1 MRPFSRFPFSPLLLA
16 LAASVLVPL
25 SAEAGGGNALVIGES
40 SYAGV
45 TVLPNCQHA
54 ADLLSAR
61 LRGLGFTVDE
71 LVDASAGATRVAI
84 NRFAGDV
91 ASMPD
96 QPSFAYVCGAGITE
110 ERRLF
115 LLASDVDLQLP
126 LDPETQGVVVPALLN
141 AIDGSNGTLIGEL
154 AMQST
159 GDERPTLEALRDRL
173 PSGLH
178 LAVTMTDAQHAGS
191 LGRVLAEDATPL
203 TGGWDG
209 LAPVLRAHADKSVVA
224 LYAPPPAPQQPPAA
238 VATPAPPPATKP
250 TPPTAPASDTG
261 PAPAIAP
268 ASDTAPPPKSAPAPV
283 AAAAPPPPPPPPDLA
298 PATPTTPAPQ
308 TAMIA
313 PLPVISIPPAPPEQ
327 PVARPPRPAEPARI
341 RPPRGASYP
350 RVSGLRAERLQIALR
365 DQGLYNGPVDGVMD
379 TRTIMAIRAYQ
390 ISIGRPSSGTLTGSE
405 IIQLLNSR

>member
-1 MRPFSRFPFSPLLLA
+1 MRPLSRFPFPRLPLLA
-16 LAASVLVPL
+16 FAASVLLPL

-45 TVLPNCQHA
+45 TVLPNCQHT

-71 LVDASAGATRVAI
+71 LVDAPAGETRVAI

-91 ASMPD
+91 ASMPE

-110 ERRLF
+110 EQRLF

-141 AIDGSNGTLIGEL
+141 AIDGSGGTVIGEF

-159 GDERPTLEALRDRL
+159 SDERPTLEALRARL

-191 LGRVLAEDATPL
+191 LGSVLAEDTTPL

-209 LAPVLRAHADKSVVA
+209 LALVLRARADRSAVA
-224 LYAPPPAPQQPPAA
+224 LYAPLPALQPPPPAVVTPAA
-238 VATPAPPPATKP
+238 TPATKP
-250 TPPTAPASDTG
+250 NPPTAPASDTG
-261 PAPAIAP
+261 PGPAP
-268 ASDTAPPPKSAPAPV
+268 ASDTAPPPASAPAPV
-283 AAAAPPPPPPPPDLA
+283 AVAAPPPPPPSPDAA
-298 PATPTTPAPQ
+298 PATPAPQ
-308 TAMIA
+308 ASMLA

-327 PVARPPRPAEPARI
+327 PVARPPRPAQPARVE
-341 RPPRGASYP
+341 PPRGHSYA
-350 RVSGLRAERLQIALR
+350 RESNLRAERLQIALR
-365 DQGLYNGPVDGVMD
+365 DQGLYTGPVDGVMD

-390 ISIGRPSSGTLTGSE
+390 ISIGKPSSGTLTGSE